1 MFAIHFPYW
10 SSGSGSSKSCLE
22 TLSARL
28 FGVGVRYLKAKDERV
43 LLDLLQE
50 ERAILRDLFGLA
62 E

>member
-1 MFAIHFPYW
+1 
-10 SSGSGSSKSCLE
+10 
-22 TLSARL
+22 
-28 FGVGVRYLKAKDERV
+28 VRYLKAKDERV